1 MFNSLITTKKQKKHN
16 KGYKDMILGIFG
28 KCKDIFKETLNKLKG
43 SDRRVALASVSE
55 VIGNGGKSIVAKE
68 FNVSRDTIR
77 KGLHELNSGFKIV
90 DAFNARGRKPVE
102 EKLPCLIEDIKDI
115 VDSQSQTDPNFKTT
129 RIFTRMT
136 VKEVRKQL
144 IKQKDYEDK
153 ELPTNQTL
161 NNKINKMGYHLK
173 KVRKVKPLKKI
184 KQIDA
189 IFENLKKV
197 HTENQS
203 KDNVVRL
210 SIDTK
215 DRVKIGEFS
224 RGGSSRVTVK
234 AGDHD
239 FGDDYLTPF
248 GILDL
253 THDHVE
259 FIFTNSKVTADFMVD
274 CLETYWLK
282 SGYLDSKDT
291 LLLNA
296 DNGPENSSC
305 RTQFMKRM
313 MEFSAKYNVKVILAY
328 YPPYH
333 SKYNPIER
341 VWGRLE
347 QHWNGDLLD
356 TYEAVLGFASSMTWN
371 GKNPSII
378 LTEKLYETGKKVKKK
393 IMKLYETALES
404 AVGIEKWFVTLKPEK
419 CEEVLG
425 VEIKV

>member
-1 MFNSLITTKKQKKHN
+1 MLL
-16 KGYKDMILGIFG
+16 DIFG
-28 KCKDIFKETLNKLKG
+28 KCNDIIKETLNKLKG

-55 VIGNGGKSIVAKE
+55 VIGKGGQSILAKE

-77 KGLHELNSGFKIV
+77 KGTHELKAGITIV
-90 DAFNARGRKPVE
+90 DAFNARGRKPI
-102 EKLPCLIEDIKDI
+102 EKKIPNLIRDIKDI

-129 RIFTRMT
+129 RIFTRLT

-144 IKQKDYEDK
+144 IFKKGYRDQD
-153 ELPTNQTL
+153 LPTHQTL
-161 NNKINKMGYHLK
+161 NNKINEMGYHLK
-173 KVRKVKPLKKI
+173 KVRKLKPLKKI
-184 KQIDA
+184 AETDA

-197 HTENQS
+197 HDEFKS
-203 KDNVVRL
+203 KNNVLRL

-215 DRVKIGEFS
+215 DRVKVGDFS
-224 RGGSSRVTVK
+224 RGGSSRVIVK

-239 FGDDYLTPF
+239 FGGDYLTPF

-253 THDHVE
+253 THDQVE
-259 FIFTNSKVTADFMVD
+259 LIFTNSKVTSDFMVD
-274 CLETYWLK
+274 SIETYWLK
-282 SGYLDSKDT
+282 SGHLNGKDT

-296 DNGPENSSC
+296 DNGPENSSH

-313 MEFSAKYNVKVILAY
+313 MEFSVKYNVTVILAY

-356 TYEAVLGFASSMTWN
+356 TNEAVLGFARSMTWK
-371 GKNPSII
+371 GKNP
-378 LTEKLYETGKKVKKK
+378 LVTFTEKIYESGEKVKKKVMELYETGIERAKG
-393 IMKLYETALES
+393 L
-404 AVGIEKWFVTLKPEK
+404 EKWFVTLKPEK
-419 CEEVLG
+419 CKKALDM
-425 VEIKV
+425 EIKV

>member
-1 MFNSLITTKKQKKHN
+1 
-16 KGYKDMILGIFG
+16 MILGIFG

-55 VIGNGGKSIVAKE
+55 VIGKCGQSIVARE

-77 KGLHELNSGFKIV
+77 KGLHELNSGFEIV
-90 DAFNARGRKPVE
+90 DAFNARCRKPIE
-102 EKLPCLIEDIKDI
+102 EKLPNLIWDIKNI

-129 RIFTRMT
+129 RIFTRLT
-136 VKEVRKQL
+136 VKEVREQL
-144 IKQKDYEDK
+144 IKQKNYEDK
-153 ELPTNQTL
+153 DLPTNQTL
-161 NNKINKMGYHLK
+161 NNKINGMGYHLK

-184 KQIDA
+184 EQTDA

-197 HTENQS
+197 HDENKS
-203 KDNVVRL
+203 KNNVLRL

-224 RGGSSRVTVK
+224 RGGRSRVIVK

-239 FGDDYLTPF
+239 FGGNYLTPF

-259 FIFTNSKVTADFMVD
+259 LIFTSSKVTADFMAD
-274 CLETYWLK
+274 YIEAYWLK
-282 SGYLDSKDT
+282 SGYHKGKDT
-291 LLLNA
+291 LILNA
-296 DNGPENSSC
+296 DNGPENSSR
-305 RTQFMKRM
+305 RTRFMKRM
-313 MEFSAKYNVKVILAY
+313 MEFSVNYNVKVILAY

-356 TYEAVLGFASSMTWN
+356 TREAVLGFASSMTWN
-371 GKNPSII
+371 GKNPFVA
-378 LTEKLYETGKKVKKK
+378 LTDILYENGKKVEKEV
-393 IMKLYETALES
+393 MKLYETAIERAEGL
-404 AVGIEKWFVTLKPEK
+404 EKWFGTLNPKK
-419 CEEVLG
+419 CKEVLG
-425 VEIKV
+425 MEIKV

>member
-1 MFNSLITTKKQKKHN
+1 
-16 KGYKDMILGIFG
+16 MIHSILG

-55 VIGNGGKSIVAKE
+55 VIGKGGQSLVAKE

-77 KGLHELNSGFKIV
+77 KGRHELKSGITIV
-90 DAFNARGRKPVE
+90 NAFNARGRKKIE
-102 EKLPCLIEDIKDI
+102 EKLPNLLGDIKNI

-136 VKEVRKQL
+136 VKEVRNQL
-144 IKQKDYEDK
+144 IKQKKYKDSD
-153 ELPTNQTL
+153 LPSNQTL
-161 NNKINKMGYHLK
+161 NTKINKMGYHLK

-184 KQIDA
+184 KQTDA
-189 IFENLKKV
+189 IFENLKIV
-197 HTENQS
+197 HDENQS
-203 KDNVVRL
+203 KDNVLRL

-215 DRVKIGEFS
+215 DRVKVGEFS

-239 FGDDYLTPF
+239 FGGDHLTPF

-259 FIFTNSKVTADFMVD
+259 LVFTDSKVTADFMVD
-274 CLETYWLK
+274 QIEAYWLK
-282 SGYLDSKDT
+282 SGDPDGKDT

-296 DNGPENSSC
+296 DNGPENSSR
-305 RTQFMKRM
+305 RTQFIKRM
-313 MEFSAKYNVKVILAY
+313 MEFSVKYNVKIILVY

-356 TYEAVLGFASSMTWN
+356 TNEAVLGFASSMTWN
-371 GKNPSII
+371 GKNP
-378 LTEKLYETGKKVKKK
+378 LVTFTEKIYETGKKVTKKV
-393 IMKLYETALES
+393 MKVYETAIERADGLEN
-404 AVGIEKWFVTLKPEK
+404 WFVTLNPEK
-419 CEEVLG
+419 CKEVLD